1 MNARSKLFFCSPRDG
16 TTADRHASTRDAM
29 AVPADATGTKT
40 FHEDEGAGF
49 WLAALVLAL
58 FAAFFYKLR
67 KKSAAES

>member
-1 MNARSKLFFCSPRDG
+1 MANA
-16 TTADRHASTRDAM
+16 
-29 AVPADATGTKT
+29 ADATGTKT

-67 KKSAAES
+67 EKSAAES